1 MKQIPNITPRFYGY
15 DNYPRDEEG
24 KILLDRADDGRIII
38 KRRNTVSIGNKGLIA
53 LCDGAKIAIADWV
66 DLRRGFYLEENNGKK
81 KYHHCIGGSDAGAI
95 LGVSSYSSALDIY
108 NAKKELQPVE
118 HDEATLYRFEY
129 GHINE
134 PLVAQG
140 FAVRSKMDVVKND
153 AVFFN
158 EKTGFMQA
166 NVDYIIRHPD
176 GQLSILEIKTTDANS
191 SVYALAK
198 DGKVPLTY
206 YAQAVLHYPMVLSD
220 GFNIKDIYFAVSIG
234 ININDIQFCHFSR
247 DPDGEK
253 ELLNAESLF
262 VDRLINNTPPND
274 TATPTERLERLGL
287 TRSESEPLAVELD
300 DIGKAAVVEIEQ
312 LSKEKKRL
320 LDMIA
325 PIEKRIGEKQAIIC
339 QQLGKATSSTPI
351 NKDGKKYTVKWPSLR
366 RTSFDKTVLENKYPD
381 AYKDAVR
388 ETISRRFS
396 ISIKEKEDKS

>member
-1 MKQIPNITPRFYGY
+1 MINIPNITPHFYGY

-66 DLRRGFYLEENNGKK
+66 DLRRGFYLEENNGQEE
-81 KYHHCIGGSDAGAI
+81 YHHCIGGSDAGAI

-108 NAKKELQPVE
+108 NAKKELQSVD

-166 NVDYIIRHPD
+166 NVDYFIRHPD

-366 RTSFDKTVLENKYPD
+366 RISFDKTVLENKYPD

-396 ISIKEKEDKS
+396 LTVKKEELSK

>member
-1 MKQIPNITPRFYGY
+1 
-15 DNYPRDEEG
+15 
-24 KILLDRADDGRIII
+24 
-38 KRRNTVSIGNKGLIA
+38 
-53 LCDGAKIAIADWV
+53 
-66 DLRRGFYLEENNGKK
+66 
-81 KYHHCIGGSDAGAI
+81 
-95 LGVSSYSSALDIY
+95 
-108 NAKKELQPVE
+108 
-118 HDEATLYRFEY
+118 
-129 GHINE
+129 
-134 PLVAQG
+134 
-140 FAVRSKMDVVKND
+140 MDVVKND

-166 NVDYIIRHPD
+166 NVDYFIRHTD

-396 ISIKEKEDKS
+396 LTVKKEELSK